1 MTLTA
6 LLLYAC
12 ARCLLPCIQAA
23 MLLCCGCRPAAKE
36 TLSGTDCAM
45 VGIPADLPA
54 LVSQKRL
61 YMAQL
66 KQKPEVLAKG
76 TPTAATPAA
85 MTKNRRE
92 GRRSR
97 EERLWAANKHP
108 LCRVRSAAAQS
119 SLF

>member
-1 MTLTA
+1 
-6 LLLYAC
+6 
-12 ARCLLPCIQAA
+12 

-85 MTKNRRE
+85 MTKNRKKDAAVEKRDC
-92 GRRSR
+92 GRPTNIPF
-97 EERLWAANKHP
+97 AG
-108 LCRVRSAAAQS
+108 
-119 SLF
+119 